1 MFKLRCM
8 PAFCWTLFPFTLA
21 LADSGIDSAADTVPD
36 FDQIIV
42 TGALAPIQLNQL
54 GSASTVISRDEIE
67 RRQARYVTDLLR
79 SVPGFSVSQ
88 SGGAGAQTQVRVRG
102 AEANH
107 VLVLIDGVR
116 ANDPT
121 SGDEFRWEY
130 LSTGNIERI
139 EIVRGPQSALW
150 GSDAVAAVVH
160 VVTRQNEGEPRLN
173 AYAEGGSLSTGNA
186 GLNGTLG
193 TDSGSVSA
201 GLEYL
206 DTEGYNIS
214 RSGNEVDG
222 ADLLTASLSGRLH
235 ASDSLTI
242 SAGLRA
248 VDASSQYDPVD
259 FASGLPAD
267 ADAVTDTT
275 NYFANLGASLH
286 RDGSR
291 VTHHLRVNYFESDNS
306 NLMDGIEAS
315 SNGSDRI
322 GYAYQADI
330 AFAHNRLSLAL
341 EHERTRFEQRG
352 AVIFGDPNQNQS
364 IDVTSAIADF
374 QARGSDRLT
383 WLLSARFDDNS
394 DFENAFSGRVS
405 TVYQLTDVATLRANI
420 GTGRSNPTF
429 IERYGYFPGQFAGNP
444 ELKPEQSL
452 SYDIGLDYEF
462 LNGTL
467 LTQVSLFRQ
476 DLRDEINGYVFDPL
490 TFLTTAENVDGK
502 SRRSGVELNAW
513 WSFND
518 LVGLRASY
526 TYTEADEPAA
536 TGGDTREL
544 RRPRHTASLAA
555 DMHTSDE
562 RMRATLTADFGG
574 ERLDIFYPPFPAPA
588 QIVTLDSHWLL
599 GLTLQYR
606 LTSSL
611 DVFVR
616 GSNLLDEDYEEVFG
630 YRTQGRTALVGIR
643 TRFGL

>member
-1 MFKLRCM
+1 MFNFRCM
-8 PAFCWTLFPFTLA
+8 PAFCWTLLPFASA

-54 GSASTVISRDEIE
+54 GSASTVINRGEIE

-88 SGGAGAQTQVRVRG
+88 SGGAGSQTQVRVRG

-160 VVTRQNEGEPRLN
+160 VVTRQNHGKPSLN

-186 GLNGTLG
+186 GLNGGLG
-193 TDSGSVSA
+193 ADNWSVSA

-206 DTEGYNIS
+206 DTDGYNIS
-214 RSGNEVDG
+214 RSGDEVDG
-222 ADLLTASLSGRLH
+222 ADLLTASLAGQVR

-242 SAGLRA
+242 NAGLRA

-267 ADAVTDTT
+267 ADAVTDTK

-291 VTHHLRVNYFESDNS
+291 ITQHLRANYFESDNS
-306 NLMDGIEAS
+306 NLMDGTEES
-315 SNGSDRI
+315 SNGSDRVS
-322 GYAYQADI
+322 YAYQADI
-330 AFAHNRLSLAL
+330 AFARNRLSLAL
-341 EHERTRFEQRG
+341 EHERTSFEQRG
-352 AVIFGDPNQNQS
+352 AVIFGDPNQNQA
-364 IDVTSAIADF
+364 IDVTSVVADF
-374 QARGSDRLT
+374 QAHGSDRLT

-394 DFENAFSGRVS
+394 DFENAFSGRAS
-405 TVYQLTDVATLRANI
+405 AVYQLTDVATLRANI

-490 TFLTTAENVDGK
+490 TFLSTAENVDGK
-502 SRRSGVELNAW
+502 SRRSGVEFNAW
-513 WSFND
+513 WSLNN
-518 LVGLRASY
+518 LAGLRASY
-526 TYTEADEPAA
+526 TYTDADEPDAS
-536 TGGDTREL
+536 GGDTREL

-555 DMHTSDE
+555 DLHTSDE
-562 RMRATLTADFGG
+562 RLRATLTADFGG
-574 ERLDIFYPPFPAPA
+574 ERQDIFYPPFPAPS

-606 LTSSL
+606 LSRSL
-611 DVFVR
+611 DLFVR

-630 YRTQGRTALVGIR
+630 YRSQGRAGLVGIR